1 MSNKLRPGSH
11 ASSPGERRNRR
22 EGPRKT
28 QVSGEVCHQSTRNG
42 KTKAVDSGA
51 KIGSTTK
58 KKKQAQSQPG
68 RPRSGGGREDSRTL
82 GPPFFAPAPTTG
94 TSGQLHRPGHPPGPP
109 PAMPART
116 APWGTHM
123 GSRVLLSQDLRASK
137 FSMIIL
143 ETIHRGP
150 EAGHTPAL
158 AQVAAAAAAAPS
170 SARRPSAW
178 AAVGGAGGGSP
189 RAELA

>member
-1 MSNKLRPGSH
+1 MQRSVQRQKTSTVPAWAPSIRWR
-11 ASSPGERRNRR
+11 ERRQQN
-22 EGPRKT
+22 PRT
-28 QVSGEVCHQSTRNG
+28 PVLRSDPHHGHF
-42 KTKAVDSGA
+42 
-51 KIGSTTK
+51 GST
-58 KKKQAQSQPG
+58 
-68 RPRSGGGREDSRTL
+68 
-82 GPPFFAPAPTTG
+82 APTWASAGAT
-94 TSGQLHRPGHPPGPP
+94 

-116 APWGTHM
+116 APRGTHM

-158 AQVAAAAAAAPS
+158 AQVAVAATATAAAPS

-178 AAVGGAGGGSP
+178 AAVGGAGGRSP
-189 RAELA
+189 RAELAQQPAGAAAGRAPTCWPGASRRRPPARG